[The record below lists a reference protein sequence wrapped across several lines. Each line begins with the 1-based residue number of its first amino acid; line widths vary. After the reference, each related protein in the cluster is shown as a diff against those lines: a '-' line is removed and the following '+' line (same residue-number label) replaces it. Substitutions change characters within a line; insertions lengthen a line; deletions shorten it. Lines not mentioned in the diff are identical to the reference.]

1 MFCLGQREHGTT
13 RGGGRNP
20 SSGQCEGLQWG
31 QIRGTQRHRRLRS
44 KNGGPRACGSSQAR
58 CSGDSGEAAHVY
70 RREVARPLRE
80 PVPRVARRGVQ
91 RQRVPDAPPELPND
105 RQKQSPGIVLT
116 PGHRGHDWRR
126 ARRPLISLV
135 HQGAWSC
142 QDLGRR
148 ASPRPPLPADGPC
161 AATSRR
167 SGRRC
172 SHRTAQWPIAGAAA
186 PPPSDRLPTASH
198 LLGRLHGWLMPVRI
212 EHRFCTGK
220 RRVSQGGGVDGGR
233 GGGWDAPRRAARP
246 WIPAFAGMTAGRCGN
261 DGCAKVS
268 N

>member
-1 MFCLGQREHGTT
+1 MANPKHVAIVK
-13 RGGGRNP
+13 RGAAA
-20 SSGQCEGLQWG
+20 
-31 QIRGTQRHRRLRS
+31 I
-44 KNGGPRACGSSQAR
+44 
-58 CSGDSGEAAHVY
+58 AAHVY

-80 PVPRVARRGVQ
+80 PGRRVARREVQ
-91 RQRVPDAPPELPND
+91 RQRVPDAPPEPAD
-105 RQKQSPGIVLT
+105 GRQKQSPDIVLT
-116 PGHRGHDWRR
+116 PGNRGHNWRR
-126 ARRPLISLV
+126 ARRPLKSLV
-135 HQGAWSC
+135 HQDAWSC
-142 QDLGRR
+142 QDRERR

-172 SHRTAQWPIAGAAA
+172 SHRTAQWPMAGAAA

-233 GGGWDAPRRAARP
+233 GWVGCPAPRRAARP

-268 N
+268 H